1 MRMPLPPT
9 RRGISPISSR
19 VPNDNADDEEEDPD
33 GGGGFEKC
41 RNENKT
47 RAASEAEERRD
58 HHSLRPEK
66 VVDILLERA
75 K

>member
-1 MRMPLPPT
+1 MPLPPT

-47 RAASEAEERRD
+47 RAASEAEERRGAVTTI
-58 HHSLRPEK
+58 HCGQN
-66 VVDILLERA
+66 
-75 K
+75 